1 MIQYNKVNLQLSDTQ
16 LKKKKDAVKNNNG
29 TTIRLSYFMNCI

>member
-16 LKKKKDAVKNNNG
+16 LKKIQDAVKNNNG
-29 TTIRLSYFMNCI
+29 TTIRLSNRRD